1 MDRLSSCYFC
11 GGVLDASLAEYPV
24 VPKRLRSPD
33 AEQQTVV
40 LCQTCR
46 RKLGTILE
54 EVVAATEGQP
64 GAASTTDARDTHD
77 ASGDRDTQSAA
88 DADPMATDEATEVG
102 DTERGDVLLEDA
114 TGATGVETAEDGS
127 LLGPGSEATDSTDSE
142 RRHPIAESRAA
153 EGEAADSAEPTA
165 AETPPATG
173 DSPSGANAQTGDDA
187 ERAGSDEGD
196 NDGASLTRLEYNKVM
211 RLVQNR
217 QLPVEK
223 AEIREV
229 AVNAYD
235 IEPGEFDAIIDA
247 AVERGLI
254 GEADGQFV
262 SAE

>member
-11 GGVLDASLAEYPV
+11 GGALDASLAEYPV

-33 AEQQTVV
+33 AERRTVV

-46 RKLGTILE
+46 RKLGTVVE
-54 EVVAATEGQP
+54 EVVAAAEGESD
-64 GAASTTDARDTHD
+64 AAGTADARDIHD
-77 ASGDRDTQSAA
+77 ASGDREAQSASE
-88 DADPMATDEATEVG
+88 ADPMATDETTDAG
-102 DTERGDVLLEDA
+102 DPERGDPLLEDA
-114 TGATGVETAEDGS
+114 TGATGVETAED
-127 LLGPGSEATDSTDSE
+127 EATDSTG
-142 RRHPIAESRAA
+142 AA
-153 EGEAADSAEPTA
+153 AT
-165 AETPPATG
+165 ETPPAAG
-173 DSPSGANAQTGDDA
+173 ESPSGADAQASDDA

-196 NDGASLTRLEYNKVM
+196 SGGASLTRLEYNRVM

-235 IEPGEFDAIIDA
+235 IEPEEFDAITDA

-254 GEADGQFV
+254 GEADGRFV
-262 SAE
+262 PAE